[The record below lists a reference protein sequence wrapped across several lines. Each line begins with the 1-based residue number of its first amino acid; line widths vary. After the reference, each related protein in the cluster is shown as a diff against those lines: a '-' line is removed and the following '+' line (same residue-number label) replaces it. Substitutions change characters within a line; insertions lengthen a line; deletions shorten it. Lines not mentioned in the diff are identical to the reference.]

1 MNRISKLSVVAVAS
15 LLALA
20 ALAWPMRINTT
31 KSIPVGFYWMTSDS
45 VKRGSYVI
53 FCPPETEL
61 FETAKARGYI
71 GAGFCPGG
79 YGYMMKRVAAV
90 KGDAVVIA
98 ADGVHVNGELLPF
111 SLPRAADKAGRP
123 MPSGDTNRYTLSATE
138 LLLMSDVSGTSFDSR
153 YFGPI
158 HLKQVQGVIRPILT
172 W

>member
-1 MNRISKLSVVAVAS
+1 MSRISKRSAVVGAS

-31 KSIPVGFYWMTSDS
+31 KSIPVGFYWMTSEL
-45 VKRGSYVI
+45 VKKGSYVI

-61 FETAKARGYI
+61 FDTAKERGYI

-79 YGYMMKRVAAV
+79 YGYMMKRVVAITD
-90 KGDAVVIA
+90 DAVVIA
-98 ADGVHVNGELLPF
+98 GDGVHVNGELLPL
-111 SLPRAADKAGRP
+111 SVPRAADRAGRLIP
-123 MPSGDTNRYTLSATE
+123 RNETNWYTLGASE
-138 LLLMSDVSGTSFDSR
+138 LLLMSDISGTSFDGR

-158 HLKQVQGVIRPILT
+158 HRKQVQGVIRPILT